1 MIQIQHKGELIRLD
15 EKTGLFLWSDIK
27 SKEMDFIKRAIDKVQ
42 KQSVRRSV
50 ILKEGYDAEYKMVTI
65 TSRVDTRTFW
75 VVDKDGNRSK
85 RRLEYLYEDSAENKE
100 KIEEIGKIFDQIEKL
115 SRRRHTLEESLAH
128 IKVEKIENA

>member
-1 MIQIQHKGELIRLD
+1 M
-15 EKTGLFLWSDIK
+15 WSDIK

-115 SRRRHTLEESLAH
+115 SRRRHTLEESLVH